1 MTKLAYFPGCSLLST
16 GREYD
21 ASVRGIAADLGLELT
36 DLPDWNC
43 CGASSAITVDHD
55 LGLALCARDLSQ
67 AEALGLDLLV
77 PCAACYNR
85 LKTAQAELEAS
96 EPVRARMAETVGAP
110 VQASGRV
117 LNLLE
122 ALADIVG
129 LSGLKQRVTRPLA
142 SLRPAAYYGCLLLR
156 PPDICQFDDAEAPT
170 SMDRILEALG
180 AAPVTWYQKTECCG
194 AALATARPELVE
206 HLCARIAD
214 RARQAGANCLVT
226 ACPLC
231 HMNLDSRQPKDR
243 EPLPAFYLTQ
253 LIGLA
258 LGKPSRELQMQRHL
272 IDAGP
277 LLRAVEAPAGAGL
290 KEPASPPA

>member
-16 GREYD
+16 GKEYD
-21 ASVRGIAADLGLELT
+21 ASVRGIASDVGLELT
-36 DLPDWNC
+36 ELPDWNC

-55 LGLALCARDLSQ
+55 LGMALCARDLSQ
-67 AEALGLDLLV
+67 AETLGLDLLV

-85 LKTAQAELEAS
+85 LKTAQAELKAS
-96 EPVRARMAETVGAP
+96 GPARARVAETVGAP
-110 VQASGRV
+110 VRASGRV
-117 LNLLE
+117 FNILE
-122 ALADIVG
+122 ALLELVG
-129 LSGLKQRVTRPLA
+129 LDGLKQRVARPLS

-156 PPDICQFDDAEAPT
+156 PPDVCQFDDPEAPT
-170 SMDRILEALG
+170 SMDRVLEALG
-180 AAPVTWYQKTECCG
+180 AAPVTWYLKTECCG
-194 AALATARPELVE
+194 AALATARPELVK

-214 RARQAGANCLVT
+214 RARRAGANCLVT

-258 LGKPSRELQMQRHL
+258 LGKPGRELLVQRHL
-272 IDAGP
+272 IDARP
-277 LLRAVEAPAGAGL
+277 LLRAVEAAAEAIGQESAPSPA
-290 KEPASPPA
+290 